1 MEVPTPLLL
10 IVSQDSVLLH
20 EEYDEARAD
29 RLAAQIRKD
38 GMLKD
43 PPIVGRLPQVSQ
55 MIELDGTNRLVALR
69 RMGLDVA
76 LVQVVDYLDPALRLS
91 SWYHIVHGREPGEL
105 LAAVRN
111 TPGLSLE
118 HVNREDADA
127 ALAQRTIIAYLSP
140 SSEPDRAYAISIGT
154 DLPGQAHALNAIVH
168 LYKYA
173 GSTPI
178 RRISSEEAVSWPQHG
193 PVGEGQ
199 AEGIMVAFPT
209 YTPHEVAEMA
219 LSGKLLPSGVTRHL
233 LPVRALGV
241 SLPLDVLTRPAT
253 LEERNAALEQLIA
266 ARARAGRVRFYHE
279 PTFVYDD

>member
-10 IVSQDSVLLH
+10 IVAQDSVLLH
-20 EEYDEARAD
+20 EEYDEGRAD

-55 MIELDGTNRLVALR
+55 LIELDGTNRLVALR
-69 RMGLDVA
+69 RMGLDCA

-91 SWYHIVHGREPGEL
+91 SWYHIVQGYDVGA
-105 LAAVRN
+105 LAAAVQN
-111 TPGLSLE
+111 TPAVSVE
-118 HVNREDADA
+118 HVSREQADA
-127 ALAQRTIIAYLSP
+127 ALAQRTIIGYLSP
-140 SSEPDRAYAISIGT
+140 SGEPDRAYVISIAA
-154 DLPGQAHALNAIVH
+154 DLPGQAAALNTIVH
-168 LYKYA
+168 LYKHA
-173 GSTPI
+173 GGTPV
-178 RRISSEEAVSWPQHG
+178 RRISSEEAVSWPLHG
-193 PVGEGQ
+193 PVGEGH

-219 LSGKLLPSGVTRHL
+219 LSGNLLPSGVTRHL

-241 SLPLDVLTRPAT
+241 CLPLETLTSPIT
-253 LEERNAALEQLIA
+253 LDERNAALEQLIA